1 MLTCLFRNQLT
12 SLSWRAAPRLLAVA
26 MALAGPSVHAQTTR
40 APQQQPAAAPAQTAP
55 SKPTWKELSPTQ
67 QQALKPLAARWETL
81 SADRKRKWL
90 ALSQNYAS
98 LAPEEQAKLHA
109 RMAGWAALSPQQRAQ
124 ARINFAETQKQL
136 TPQERAVQ
144 WRAYQDLSPE
154 EKRALATKA
163 PPKPAGAAVLKPTPT
178 QRLTPVPVT
187 RNAPKSAPAPSA
199 PAAPG
204 IAPRTLLPQAP
215 APVAAPAEA
224 SAETEQPPLATPD
237 SDTD

>member
-12 SLSWRAAPRLLAVA
+12 LSLSWRAAPRLLAVA
-26 MALAGPSVHAQTTR
+26 MALAGPSVHAQTTLP
-40 APQQQPAAAPAQTAP
+40 PQRQPATPAQTVP
-55 SKPTWKELSPTQ
+55 SKPTWKELSTTQ
-67 QQALKPLAARWETL
+67 QQALKPLATQWETL

-98 LAPEEQAKLHA
+98 LTPEEQAKLHA

-136 TPQERAVQ
+136 TPEERAAQ

-187 RNAPKSAPAPSA
+187 RNAPKSAPPT
-199 PAAPG
+199 PG

-224 SAETEQPPLATPD
+224 SAEAEQPPLATPD

>member
-1 MLTCLFRNQLT
+1 MLTRLFCHQPT
-12 SLSWRAAPRLLAVA
+12 SQPWPTVSGLLLAA
-26 MALAGPSVHAQTTR
+26 ALVSPIVHAQT
-40 APQQQPAAAPAQTAP
+40 ASLPQQQPATPAQTAP
-55 SKPTWKELSPTQ
+55 SKPAWKELSPTQ
-67 QQALKPLAARWETL
+67 QQALKPLAAQWETL

-98 LAPEEQAKLHA
+98 LSPEEQVKLHA

-124 ARINFAETQKQL
+124 ARINFTETQKQL
-136 TPQERAVQ
+136 TTEERAAQ

-163 PPKPAGAAVLKPTPT
+163 PPKPTGAAILKPTPT

-187 RNAPKSAPAPSA
+187 RNAPKAAPAPSA
-199 PAAPG
+199 PAAPA
-204 IAPRTLLPQAP
+204 IDPRTLLPQPP

-224 SAETEQPPLATPD
+224 DAAADQTPLATPD